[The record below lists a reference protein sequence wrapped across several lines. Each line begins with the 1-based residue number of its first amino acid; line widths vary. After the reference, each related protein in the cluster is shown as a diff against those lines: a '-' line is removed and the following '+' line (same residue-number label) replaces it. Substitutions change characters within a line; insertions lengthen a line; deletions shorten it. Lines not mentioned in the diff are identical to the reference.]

1 MTTTPSPIAQLAL
14 LRDAVRLVAD
24 RLDQATKDP
33 ATAGH
38 QVANARDALDY
49 AREAAAELARAFS
62 TAHPP
67 AAREIRQ

>member
-1 MTTTPSPIAQLAL
+1 MTAAPSAIERVAL

-33 ATAGH
+33 ATAGP

-49 AREAAAELARAFS
+49 AREAAADLARAFPAS
-62 TAHPP
+62 HPP
-67 AAREIRQ
+67 AAREA

>member
-1 MTTTPSPIAQLAL
+1 MTAAPSTIEQVAL

-49 AREAAAELARAFS
+49 AREAAAELARAFPGS
-62 TAHPP
+62 HPP
-67 AAREIRQ
+67 AAREA